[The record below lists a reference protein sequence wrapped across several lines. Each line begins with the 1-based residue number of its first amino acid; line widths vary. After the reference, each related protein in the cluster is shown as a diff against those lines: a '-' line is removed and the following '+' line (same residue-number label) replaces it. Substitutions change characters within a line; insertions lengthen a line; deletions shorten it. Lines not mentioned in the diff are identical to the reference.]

1 LKFRLDPSKESIFN
15 SNMAKK
21 TLIFFPDPI
30 LRKRAKRV
38 DLFDARKL
46 RQIRQ
51 DLEDSLK
58 SQRHGIGIAAPQ
70 IGLSIKIVLIDV
82 SSRVKGTKPL
92 FLINPLIKD
101 AREEG
106 LSREG
111 CMSLPD
117 YTAPLKR
124 YHWIDVA
131 WQDED
136 GVFRQKACTGIEAIC
151 VQHEIDHLEGI
162 LFLDRVA
169 SLKKDMIPRP
179 RKKSK

>member
-1 LKFRLDPSKESIFN
+1 
-15 SNMAKK
+15 MAKK

-117 YTAPLKR
+117 GNDHAAGLR
-124 YHWIDVA
+124 L
-131 WQDED
+131 Q
-136 GVFRQKACTGIEAIC
+136 
-151 VQHEIDHLEGI
+151 EIIRRSQRCELIAHG
-162 LFLDRVA
+162 FH
-169 SLKKDMIPRP
+169 
-179 RKKSK
+179 